1 MLICIKWALTS
12 DRVQVWSTHR
22 IEETQVENLRQE
34 DFPRFIADNK
44 VALVDFHATWC
55 GPCRAM
61 EHVIEALR
69 REFSGIA
76 GIAKVDVDESPGLAK
91 TFGIQAIPTIILFKD
106 GKLVEQLSGSRTQD
120 ELAQKLQTLS

>member
-1 MLICIKWALTS
+1 
-12 DRVQVWSTHR
+12 
-22 IEETQVENLRQE
+22 
-34 DFPRFIADNK
+34 
-44 VALVDFHATWC
+44 
-55 GPCRAM
+55 M